1 MENVEYLKINLP
13 EDVMKLK
20 CNGNFDEEEKLIK
33 SLMKRDITEVLKKKL
48 CLEKEI
54 IKIIKGEYPYT
65 FEEALKVGKE
75 NIEDFTEEELIML
88 KEDGTADWI
97 FINGEVYFQDS
108 FCGTI
113 IKTREEFAKRAMDKD
128 KINNNEKEYE
138 FLNNIIREIK
148 EKGTKSYFVHL
159 RSKMKIKD
167 DSIKEGKQIK
177 VHIPIPAKS
186 KQLSDI
192 KIINTVPEAKNIN
205 DEDYKQRT
213 VYFEENITDNNRE
226 FSVEYSYKSTVNYVE
241 LKPEEVSDIQPDF
254 EINELPPHI
263 MFTPYIRELCKE
275 IVKDEKNPLIK
286 AKKIYEFVTTK
297 VKYSFVREYF
307 TIENIAEY
315 AGLNLKGDCGVQAI
329 LFITLCRCAG
339 IPAKWQ
345 SGLFASPL
353 SVGCHD
359 WAQFY
364 IAPYGWLFADPSFG
378 GSAYRKG
385 DKERW
390 KFYFGNIDPFRMVA
404 NSEFQYELYPSKK
417 FLRIDPYDNQ
427 RGEAEYEHMGLGKEA
442 LEVTRETIEFKEL

>member
-1 MENVEYLKINLP
+1 M
-13 EDVMKLK
+13 
-20 CNGNFDEEEKLIK
+20 
-33 SLMKRDITEVLKKKL
+33 
-48 CLEKEI
+48 
-54 IKIIKGEYPYT
+54 
-65 FEEALKVGKE
+65 
-75 NIEDFTEEELIML
+75 
-88 KEDGTADWI
+88 
-97 FINGEVYFQDS
+97 
-108 FCGTI
+108 
-113 IKTREEFAKRAMDKD
+113 
-128 KINNNEKEYE
+128 
-138 FLNNIIREIK
+138 
-148 EKGTKSYFVHL
+148 
-159 RSKMKIKD
+159 
-167 DSIKEGKQIK
+167 
-177 VHIPIPAKS
+177 
-186 KQLSDI
+186 
-192 KIINTVPEAKNIN
+192 N